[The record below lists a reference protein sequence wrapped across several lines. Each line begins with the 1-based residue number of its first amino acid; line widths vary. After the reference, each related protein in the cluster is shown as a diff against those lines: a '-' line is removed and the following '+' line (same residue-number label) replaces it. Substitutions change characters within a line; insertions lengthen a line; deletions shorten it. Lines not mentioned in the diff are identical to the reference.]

1 MKIKTSITLS
11 QELLT
16 TIDDM
21 VDTAQNRSQFLET
34 AAWDYIAK
42 LRRARLNQRDLEIID
57 QRADYLNG
65 EIADVLAYQ
74 VPL

>member
-21 VDTAQNRSQFLET
+21 VDTAQNRSQLLET

>member
-16 TIDDM
+16 TIDGM

>member
-16 TIDDM
+16 IIDDM

-74 VPL
+74 APL

>member
-74 VPL
+74 APL

>member
-16 TIDDM
+16 TIDGI
-21 VDTAQNRSQFLET
+21 VDAAQNRSQFLES

>member
-16 TIDDM
+16 TIDGI
-21 VDTAQNRSQFLET
+21 VDAAQNRSQFLEN
-34 AAWDYIAK
+34 AAWEYIAK

-74 VPL
+74 APL

>member
-16 TIDDM
+16 TIDGI
-21 VDTAQNRSQFLET
+21 VDATQNRSQFLES

>member
-16 TIDDM
+16 TIDGI
-21 VDTAQNRSQFLET
+21 VDATQNRSQFLEN
-34 AAWDYIAK
+34 AAWEYIAK

>member
-16 TIDDM
+16 TIDGM
-21 VDTAQNRSQFLET
+21 VDAAQNRSQFFET
-34 AAWDYIAK
+34 AAWEYIAR
-42 LRRARLNQRDLEIID
+42 LRRAALNQRDLEIID
-57 QRADYLNG
+57 RRADYLNS

-74 VPL
+74 APL

>member
-11 QELLT
+11 EELLS
-16 TIDDM
+16 TIDNL

-34 AAWDYIAK
+34 AAWEYIAK
-42 LRRARLNQRDLEIID
+42 LRRARLNQRDLAIIEE
-57 QRADYLNG
+57 RADYLNG

>member
-16 TIDDM
+16 TIDGI
-21 VDTAQNRSQFLET
+21 VDAAQNRSQFLES

-74 VPL
+74 APL

>member
-16 TIDDM
+16 TIDGI
-21 VDTAQNRSQFLET
+21 VDAAQNRSQFLEN
-34 AAWDYIAK
+34 AAWEYIAK